1 MSDELKLRNL
11 FEDTLVIWAE
21 VFVLLLLLFS
31 PFLYPLFGKSLS
43 FGDFLFCYL
52 LPKDIAEC
60 LSFFEPSTRGK
71 ICPHIS

>member
-1 MSDELKLRNL
+1 MSNELKLRNL

-21 VFVLLLLLFS
+21 VFALLLLFLS

-43 FGDFLFCYL
+43 FGDLLFGYL
-52 LPKDIAEC
+52 LPEDIAEC
-60 LSFFEPSTRGK
+60 LSFLEPSTRGK

>member
-1 MSDELKLRNL
+1 MSDELEVRNL

-31 PFLYPLFGKSLS
+31 FFLNPLFGKSLS
-43 FGDFLFCYL
+43 FGDLLFCYV